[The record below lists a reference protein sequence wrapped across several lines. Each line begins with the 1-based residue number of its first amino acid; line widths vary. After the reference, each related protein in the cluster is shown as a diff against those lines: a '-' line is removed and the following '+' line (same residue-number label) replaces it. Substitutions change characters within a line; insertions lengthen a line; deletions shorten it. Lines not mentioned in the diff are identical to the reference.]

1 MMFYAKR
8 NLNIGTAWRDDGH
21 IYPPDCVGS
30 HSRRA
35 LDWLSANAK
44 TEGMFNIFTW
54 CGPIGAEPQ
63 WDVNN
68 IIWQHSEPY
77 TGHFTKWTALHL
89 IQAT

>member
-8 NLNIGTAWRDDGH
+8 DLNRRDDGH
-21 IYPPDCVGS
+21 IYPPDCIGPYG
-30 HSRRA
+30 RRA

-54 CGPIGAEPQ
+54 TGGPGEICPR
-63 WDVNN
+63 WDVDR
-68 IIWQHSEPY
+68 IIWEEFTPV
-77 TGHFTKWTALHL
+77 TGGRQWIALHL